1 MMQISI
7 MNFIRHYKMSFM
19 LILILLYI
27 IVPLKYDK
35 IFFQTIFV
43 SIIVFLFIFLNI
55 QKIGLHF
62 FLNLLII
69 FFVSHFLGCLI
80 NSFIFIGYFFIVKR
94 VDTIFYFMFLLH
106 DIIIFLLSYVVAVF
120 IYKIIRWI
128 I

>member
-19 LILILLYI
+19 LILMLFYI

-62 FLNLLII
+62 F
-69 FFVSHFLGCLI
+69 F
-80 NSFIFIGYFFIVKR
+80 
-94 VDTIFYFMFLLH
+94 
-106 DIIIFLLSYVVAVF
+106 
-120 IYKIIRWI
+120 
-128 I
+128 